1 MTWNEA
7 KELITKNITAGI
19 NLNPALSSGR
29 FVIDGPGYICKWKS
43 FRGEPGDKVQ
53 TGNANYLEVPFIM
66 LENIYR
72 DALIHGNIY
81 NKDIFCIHYPL
92 LGDIASG
99 QSNYIQ
105 IVGKIFELSG
115 IAVQINSRN
124 YKII

>member
-7 KELITKNITAGI
+7 KELITKNIITGI
-19 NLNPALSSGR
+19 NLNPALSGGR

-43 FRGEPGDKVQ
+43 FSGEPGYKVH
-53 TGNANYLEVPFIM
+53 TGNANYLEVPFTM

-72 DALIHGNIY
+72 DTLRHGNIY

-92 LGDIASG
+92 LGETFSR
-99 QSNYIQ
+99 QSNYVH

-115 IAVQINSRN
+115 IAVKINSRN